1 MADGQKTEQ
10 PTPRRRQKAREKG
23 QVARSRELS
32 GALALVAVVVCVG
45 MHPLAWVEQW
55 RDLLAKLLEAATTT
69 DLNPQSA
76 IINWTLWTIIRWTA
90 PVMAAAWG
98 ISVAVMAGQGG
109 IVFSPQALAPNF
121 SKFNPVSNVGKLFS
135 MQGVQNTLKSLIP
148 MFVISYI
155 AVATVASKWG
165 MIIGMVQMSPRASIR
180 FGLSIAYQ
188 ISWKSGLVFV
198 VWGGADHFLQK
209 FNMTRQMRM
218 TREEVREES
227 KETEGN
233 PQSKVRVK
241 RIQRQMRR
249 RLIIE
254 RIQHATVVITNPTHF
269 AVALEYRPGEME
281 APVVLGKGRD
291 LIALRIR
298 EEASRHGVPIV
309 ENPPLAQALYKAVEP
324 GQAIPPELYAAV
336 AEILAFIFRAQARA
350 AQAARPAPPQRTLK
364 SGQNA
369 PPEPGAG
376 SR

>member
-1 MADGQKTEQ
+1 MANGQKTEQ
-10 PTPRRRQKAREKG
+10 PTPRRKQKAREKG

-32 GALALVAVVVCVG
+32 SAIALVAVVVFVG
-45 MHPLAWVEQW
+45 MHPLVWVEQW
-55 RDLLAKLLEAATTT
+55 RDLLAKVLEAATTT
-69 DLNPQSA
+69 DLTPRSA
-76 IINWTLWTIIRWTA
+76 IISWTLWTVVRWTA
-90 PVMAAAWG
+90 PVMAAAWVLS
-98 ISVAVMAGQGG
+98 IAVMAGQGG
-109 IVFSPQALAPNF
+109 FVFSPQALAPNF
-121 SKFNPVSNVGKLFS
+121 SKFNPATNVSKLFS

-155 AVATVASKWG
+155 AIATVAANWG
-165 MIIGMVQMSPRASIR
+165 MLIGMVQMSPRSSIR

-198 VWGGADHFLQK
+198 VWGGVDYFLQK
-209 FNMTRQMRM
+209 FNTNQQMKM

-269 AVALEYRPGEME
+269 AIALEYRPGEME

-291 LIALRIR
+291 LVALRIR
-298 EEASRHGVPIV
+298 EEAARHGVPIV

-336 AEILAFIFRAQARA
+336 AEILAFIFRAQARGSQPA
-350 AQAARPAPPQRTLK
+350 GPAPQNRALK
-364 SGQNA
+364 PGPIA
-369 PPEPGAG
+369 PPDPRGG